1 MGVRAILPRPEGRG
15 LTRIPINNQHTTA
28 VCGEG
33 LPTLAA
39 LRKIAEDL
47 QLAQWQETVREVH
60 EAVLTSWVGTRWRVS
75 SYISAARRRI
85 SWVLKP
91 VRAQVNTTGA

>member
-60 EAVLTSWVGTRWRVS
+60 EAVASWVKL
-75 SYISAARRRI
+75 AAELK
-85 SWVLKP
+85 VPKP
-91 VRAQVNTTGA
+91 VADKYRRAIEAGPCFTELIARS